1 MASLNRVE
9 LIGYVGKDPEVRY
22 TSSKKAVVNFSVAT
36 TDKWT
41 VAKGEKKSHTEWHN
55 VEAWDKLAEICGKYL
70 CKGSQV
76 YIEGSIYT
84 QTWED
89 QEGNKRYTPKIR
101 ARSMQILGNGAS
113 SGDKSQ
119 SQQVPENNPDG
130 EINND
135 MPF

>member
-9 LIGYVGKDPEVRY
+9 LIGYVGKDLEVRY
-22 TSSKKAVVNFSVAT
+22 TSSQKAVVNFSVAT

-41 VAKGEKKSHTEWHN
+41 TDGEKKSHTEWHSI
-55 VEAWDKLAEICGKYL
+55 EAWDKLAEICGKLL

-76 YIEGSIYT
+76 YIEGSILS

-89 QEGNKRYTPKIR
+89 QNGKKRLTTKIR

-113 SGDKSQ
+113 SEDKSQ
-119 SQQVPENNPDG
+119 SEQVPENNPDG
-130 EINND
+130 EINDD

>member
-1 MASLNRVE
+1 MASLNRVQ

-22 TSSKKAVVNFSVAT
+22 TSSQKAVVNFSVAT

-41 VAKGEKKSHTEWHN
+41 ANGEKKSHTEWHN
-55 VEAWDKLAEICGKYL
+55 IESWDRLAEICGKYL
-70 CKGSQV
+70 SKGSLI

-84 QTWED
+84 QRWED
-89 QEGNKRYTPKIR
+89 QQNNKQHMTKIR
-101 ARSMQILGNGAS
+101 VRSIQILGNGAS

-135 MPF
+135 IPF